1 MGMMMVSQYRTTS
14 WGMVPLQVRTA
25 MDVILHVGGHL
36 TGVSTLA
43 SYLNRNRKPLRARG
57 LAVWTPE
64 DTRKGLFD
72 GLTLRSGLDG
82 VARRRMRGAGRVQL
96 RCGLLE
102 KANTKEL
109 LVLDPAMLGSMDNN
123 LANISLYPAAGERV
137 ARMVHAF
144 GGRVKRVIFGMRA
157 LEDYWGGVL
166 AHGVRMGADL
176 PDEAMLD
183 RLVTQPR
190 SWRKVITDVACAAP
204 DAEIFVVPY
213 ERLGAQPRDVVEYA
227 VAGRFSAPTNFRI
240 SGLSDVPN
248 LVELRDVLRDRGL
261 AVDGLPEGSH
271 RWHPFELYQVDVL
284 RKIYV
289 EDLAWLRA
297 GADGLAYLIE
307 ESTPTFA
314 GKAARFGP

>member
-1 MGMMMVSQYRTTS
+1 MVSAYRADS
-14 WGMVPLQVRTA
+14 WGLVPLKVRKA

-36 TGVSTLA
+36 SGVSTLA
-43 SYLNRNRKPLRARG
+43 SYLNRNRKPLRTRG

-72 GLTLRSGLDG
+72 GLTLRSGSDG
-82 VARRRMRGAGRVQL
+82 VARRRTRGAGRVQL

-102 KANTKEL
+102 KTNTKEL
-109 LVLDPAMLGSMDNN
+109 LVLDPAMLGSLENN
-123 LANISLYPAAGERV
+123 LSTISLYPAAGERV

-144 GGRVKRVIFGMRA
+144 GGRVKRVVVGMRA

-166 AHGVRMGADL
+166 AHGVRRGADL
-176 PDEAMLD
+176 PDEAFLD

-204 DAEIFVVPY
+204 DAEIFAVPF
-213 ERLGAQPRDVVEYA
+213 ERLGTQPRELVEYA
-227 VAGRFSAPTNFRI
+227 VAGRFAAPTNFRI
-240 SGLSDVPN
+240 SGLSEVPD
-248 LVELRDVLRDRGL
+248 LGVLRDALRDRGL
-261 AVDGLPEGSH
+261 AVDGLPEGAN
-271 RWHPFELYQVDVL
+271 RWHPFAPYQIDVL

-307 ESTPTFA
+307 ESTPTVA